1 MAIVGSLCALA
12 EYSTASG
19 RADWMCPLIL
29 QIQVNESCSI
39 KWHTRLVVFR
49 NYISAVILGMLR

>member
-1 MAIVGSLCALA
+1 MAIVGSLCALT